1 MARRTIAEQSAVLAW
16 RRRKR
21 GVRILLVT
29 SLETRRWVLPKGNV
43 EDGLTPR
50 ESALREAFEEAGIE
64 GDAAGRRIGAY
75 LYRKDDSKGGG
86 LRRVAVFPMQ
96 VTRVLDDW
104 PEKDRR
110 RREWMSP
117 EDAAAAVAEKKL
129 ARIIARF
136 ARGLALPSDP

>member
-21 GVRILLVT
+21 GLRILLVT

-64 GDAAGRRIGAY
+64 GDAADREIGAY

-96 VTRVLDDW
+96 VSRVLDDW

-117 EDAAAAVAEKKL
+117 EHAAAAVAEKKL
-129 ARIIARF
+129 AKIIARF
-136 ARGLALPSDP
+136 ARGGATARDP

>member
-50 ESALREAFEEAGIE
+50 ESALREAFEEAGVE
-64 GDAAGRRIGAY
+64 GHADGRQIGAY

-96 VTRVLDDW
+96 VSRVLDDW

-117 EDAAAAVAEKKL
+117 EAAAAAVAEKKL
-129 ARIIARF
+129 AKIIARF
-136 ARGLALPSDP
+136 ARGLAPPSDP

>member
-1 MARRTIAEQSAVLAW
+1 MARRAIAEQSAVLAW

-21 GVRILLVT
+21 GLRILLVT

-64 GDAAGRRIGAY
+64 GDAAGREIGAY

-96 VTRVLDDW
+96 VSRVLDDW

-129 ARIIARF
+129 AKIIARF
-136 ARGLALPSDP
+136 ARGGAAARDP

>member
-1 MARRTIAEQSAVLAW
+1 MAHRTIAEQSAVLAW

-21 GVRILLVT
+21 GLRILLVT

-50 ESALREAFEEAGIE
+50 ESALREAFEEAGVE
-64 GDAAGRRIGAY
+64 GHAADRRIGAY

-96 VTRVLDDW
+96 VSRVLDDW

-117 EDAAAAVAEKKL
+117 EAAAAAVAEKKL
-129 ARIIARF
+129 AKIIARF
-136 ARGLALPSDP
+136 ARGRAPPFNP

>member
-21 GVRILLVT
+21 GLRILLVT

-50 ESALREAFEEAGIE
+50 ESALREAFEEAGVE
-64 GDAAGRRIGAY
+64 GHAADRRIGAY

-96 VTRVLDDW
+96 VSRVLDDW

-117 EDAAAAVAEKKL
+117 EAAAAAVAEKKL
-129 ARIIARF
+129 AKIIARF
-136 ARGLALPSDP
+136 ARGRAPPFNP